1 MANPKPKL
9 SPKERLAK
17 VLKQNSN
24 IPELAEFRI
33 QCRDVFRL
41 GGVLGLD
48 EWIDARRDLGLF
60 RTKVILKA
68 ADDLQGLLGS
78 VIDAATMKP
87 TPAPTGLTWDERIEL
102 INKREEHARNN
113 VRFIGT
119 KVTLSTASR
128 LQQGFD
134 TLLDKEIASI
144 RQASFDG

>member
-48 EWIDARRDLGLF
+48 EWIDARRDYGLLNHS
-60 RTKVILKA
+60 RHVLKA
-68 ADDLQGLLGS
+68 SDDLQGLLGS
-78 VIDAATMKP
+78 VIDEATTKP
-87 TPAPTGLTWDERIEL
+87 KPASTGLTWDERIEL

-119 KVTLSTASR
+119 KVTLSTSAR
-128 LQQGFD
+128 MQQGFD
-134 TLLDKEIASI
+134 RLIDEAIAMKQ
-144 RQASFDG
+144 RDVP